1 MHDEYNQSFLP
12 KMYDEYYLSYIRKLH
27 DEYNQ
32 SFLRKMHDEYYP
44 TYVNCMT
51 NIICPTYV
59 KCMTN
64 IICPTYVK
72 CTTNIISHTYVKYMT
87 NFHFLNVSS
96 CQIFAGLVN
105 SVIKKF
111 FTCTICCG
119 STIAGEQIKIYF
131 YISSFGSLLCLKK
144 LFSFYSLNILLR
156 LVSILNL

>member
-1 MHDEYNQSFLP
+1 MTNIISP
-12 KMYDEYYLSYIRKLH
+12 SYVKCMTNIIC
-27 DEYNQ
+27 
-32 SFLRKMHDEYYP
+32 P
-44 TYVNCMT
+44 TYVNCMP

-64 IICPTYVK
+64 IICPTHVK
-72 CTTNIISHTYVKYMT
+72 YMTNIICPTYVKYMT
-87 NFHFLNVSS
+87 NFHFLNVST

-111 FTCTICCG
+111 FMCTICCG

-131 YISSFGSLLCLKK
+131 SISSFGSLLCLKK